1 LGMVSVLAPAIAMG
15 NTCVIVP
22 SQAYPL
28 MATDFYQVLETSDLP
43 AGVVNIVTASHSDVV
58 ETMAGHMEVDAL
70 WYFAADGHSASI
82 ERESVTNLKRT
93 WVNHGRSRDWQ
104 DAKQGA
110 GKEFLR
116 QATEVKNIWI
126 PYGE

>member
-1 LGMVSVLAPAIAMG
+1 MV
-15 NTCVIVP
+15 
-22 SQAYPL
+22 
-28 MATDFYQVLETSDLP
+28 
-43 AGVVNIVTASHSDVV
+43 
-58 ETMAGHMEVDAL
+58 
-70 WYFAADGHSASI
+70 FAADGHSATI

-93 WVNHGRSRDWQ
+93 WVNHGHSRDWQ

>member
-1 LGMVSVLAPAIAMG
+1 
-15 NTCVIVP
+15 
-22 SQAYPL
+22 
-28 MATDFYQVLETSDLP
+28 
-43 AGVVNIVTASHSDVV
+43 VN
-58 ETMAGHMEVDAL
+58 
-70 WYFAADGHSASI
+70 
-82 ERESVTNLKRT
+82 N
-93 WVNHGRSRDWQ
+93 GRSRDWQ

>member
-1 LGMVSVLAPAIAMG
+1 
-15 NTCVIVP
+15 
-22 SQAYPL
+22 
-28 MATDFYQVLETSDLP
+28 
-43 AGVVNIVTASHSDVV
+43 
-58 ETMAGHMEVDAL
+58 MEVDAL
-70 WYFAADGHSASI
+70 WYFGAGGHSASI

-93 WVNHGRSRDWQ
+93 WVNNGRSRDWQ